1 MEEYEVIPTEN
12 YSEDLTFGDVALL
25 SVLGFI
31 ACVVICFL
39 FKQIKSTFKNVHL
52 KFGKLELGVETKEE
66 VRTFV
71 SLPKEKEEKK

>member
-1 MEEYEVIPTEN
+1 MEEYEVIPTD
-12 YSEDLTFGDVALL
+12 YADEDLTFGDVALL

-52 KFGKLELGVETKEE
+52 KVGKLEIGVETKEE
-66 VRTFV
+66 
-71 SLPKEKEEKK
+71 KEEKNDKTT

>member
-1 MEEYEVIPTEN
+1 MTEEYEVIPTEN

-39 FKQIKSTFKNVHL
+39 FKQIKATFKNVHL
-52 KFGKLELGVETKEE
+52 KVGKLEIGVETKEE
-66 VRTFV
+66 
-71 SLPKEKEEKK
+71 KEEKK